1 MAAKLT
7 GGCLCGDI
15 RYEVT
20 GPPQRVFICHCTDC
34 QQQSGSAFGM
44 SLVVNEEDFHL
55 TQGKPKTITSKSAAG
70 RDKLGAFCPQCG
82 TRIFHKTDTRK
93 GKVSLKP
100 GTLDDTQVLKP
111 DIHIWTVSKQPWVTI
126 PEDMEAHEKSPE

>member
-20 GPPQRVFICHCTDC
+20 GSPQRVFICHCTDC

-70 RDKLGAFCPQCG
+70 RDKLGAFCPQCL
-82 TRIFHKTDTRK
+82 
-93 GKVSLKP
+93 SL
-100 GTLDDTQVLKP
+100 
-111 DIHIWTVSKQPWVTI
+111 IHISEPTRPY
-126 PEDMEAHEKSPE
+126 